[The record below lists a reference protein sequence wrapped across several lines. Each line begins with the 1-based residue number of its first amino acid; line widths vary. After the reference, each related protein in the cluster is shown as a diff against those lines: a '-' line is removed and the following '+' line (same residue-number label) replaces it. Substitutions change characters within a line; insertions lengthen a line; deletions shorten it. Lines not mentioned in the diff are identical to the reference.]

1 MLRNK
6 IEIVYRYDPED
17 PSPKVEPATAE
28 EARLLLEQGNRGFA
42 ELLTA
47 TPLEGGMRRRSL
59 PLDPRNFGF
68 GEVEGEAPTQTPF
81 AAVLACSDARVPT
94 EQIFGGGANDMFV
107 VRVAGNVLGDECLG
121 SLRYA
126 AHHFAASMKLAV
138 VLAHASC
145 GAVTEAADAFLD
157 PERYLSLAT
166 NHSLRAIL
174 DQILVSVRAA
184 ALAIDAVHGSGAAS
198 KPGYRRALIELSVPL
213 NCVWNAFCLQ
223 EEFRTQ
229 GHDHI
234 TVVYGIYDLASRYI
248 RLPYSVGAP
257 AADECGLFAPPRN
270 GDEFRAISRDLAAGK
285 YLRHLLEG

>member
-6 IEIVYRYDPED
+6 IEIVYRYDPDD
-17 PSPKVEPATAE
+17 PSSKTQPTTAE
-28 EARLLLEQGNRGFA
+28 EARLMLERGNRGFA

-47 TPLEGGMRRRSL
+47 TPLECGMRRRML

-68 GEVEGEAPTQTPF
+68 GDVEGEAPTQTPF

-126 AHHFAASMKLAV
+126 AHHFATSMKLAV

-184 ALAIDAVHGSGAAS
+184 ALAIDAVHGRDAAS
-198 KPGYRRALIELSVPL
+198 KSGYRRALIELSVSL

-229 GHDHI
+229 SHDHV
-234 TVVYGIYDLASRYI
+234 TVVYGVYDLASRYI
-248 RLPYSVGAP
+248 RLPYSKGDPTP
-257 AADECGLFAPPRN
+257 AECGLFAPPRN
-270 GDEFRAISRDLAAGK
+270 ADEFRMISRDLAAGEF
-285 YLRHLLEG
+285 LRHLLES

>member
-6 IEIVYRYDPED
+6 IEIVYRYDPND
-17 PSPKVEPATAE
+17 PSPKAEPATAE
-28 EARLLLEQGNRGFA
+28 EARVMLEQGNRGFA

-126 AHHFAASMKLAV
+126 AHHFASSMKLAV

-184 ALAIDAVHGSGAAS
+184 ALAIDAVHGAGAAS

-229 GHDHI
+229 GHDYI
-234 TVVYGIYDLASRYI
+234 TVVYGVYDLASRYI

-257 AADECGLFAPPRN
+257 APAECGLFAPPRN
-270 GDEFRAISRDLAAGK
+270 GDEFRAISRDLAAGQ